1 MPKRH
6 VKSKYALKD
15 HGMGI
20 FLDYGEVRW
29 KPLSRGCR
37 NSLSRG
43 EILNLNHRTPA
54 SFIATLD
61 ADRRNHLS
69 KI

>member
-1 MPKRH
+1 MPKTH

-29 KPLSRGCR
+29 KPLSRSYR

-43 EILNLNHRTPA
+43 EILNLNQRTSA

-69 KI
+69 T